1 MLPFCRH
8 GYQLQGPLPSHARGR
23 DAEGQARGI
32 LETAGR
38 DLPIVVAIASP
49 SSRCCRSATNSP
61 SAQPLPARTLC
72 HAIAAGSARA
82 RAERLALLASG
93 IVRGGAASML
103 ARACLELGMIFHC
116 LCGVCVHAG
125 KPACV
130 DRGRHHL
137 HSTASLFCSQV
148 ASPALHN
155 SIGSLLACHRPLPL
169 VSRRGQKGYPLPSC
183 SGRRRGPL
191 PREHGRRSLV
201 CAPSASC
208 GLCLQ
213 VLCRPARSRV
223 VLHISRQRRRPR
235 PVAH

>member
-1 MLPFCRH
+1 
-8 GYQLQGPLPSHARGR
+8 
-23 DAEGQARGI
+23 
-32 LETAGR
+32 
-38 DLPIVVAIASP
+38 
-49 SSRCCRSATNSP
+49 
-61 SAQPLPARTLC
+61 
-72 HAIAAGSARA
+72 
-82 RAERLALLASG
+82 
-93 IVRGGAASML
+93 ML

-130 DRGRHHL
+130 DRGRQHL
-137 HSTASLFCSQV
+137 HSMASLFCSQV

-213 VLCRPARSRV
+213 VSCAVLLALAWSCTSHDSGGGLVLSLIDLPPFIAAAFRCCR
-223 VLHISRQRRRPR
+223 LRRHQTVPLTWSGSA
-235 PVAH
+235 VW